1 MRQQWEIVVL
11 KGNTLTFKCKI
22 MFTTV
27 IKAPKR
33 LKFLEKSTLWLT
45 VFQTIIDKKHRNSTK
60 NGQRSSQ
67 STINTDIQSY
77 SPLGVSCS

>member
-33 LKFLEKSTLWLT
+33 LKFLEKSTLYMAYS
-45 VFQTIIDKKHRNSTK
+45 FSDNHRQKTPE
-60 NGQRSSQ
+60 Q
-67 STINTDIQSY
+67 Y
-77 SPLGVSCS
+77 